1 MKIVRHMVAV
11 ATVFVGLSGVAEAA
25 SLTLTTAPMLAGI
38 YSEVFMQ
45 CALTNASKDTVTARW
60 QLIDLGGSVL
70 VQSDPLVVA
79 SGQGIAGGGGVPRS
93 AYCRFFVEVP
103 GGKGDIAAAI
113 HVTDANGTTIAALPA
128 Q

>member
-1 MKIVRHMVAV
+1 MKIVRHLVAV

-25 SLTLTTAPMLAGI
+25 SLTLTTAPMLRGI
-38 YSEVFMQ
+38 FSEEVFMQ

-70 VQSDPLVVA
+70 VQSGSIVVA
-79 SGQGIAGGGGVPRS
+79 SGQGIAGGGGVPRD
-93 AYCRFFVEVP
+93 AYCKFSVEA
-103 GGKGDIAAAI
+103 GSKGDVVAAI
-113 HVTDANGTTIAALPA
+113 HVTDANGTTVAALPA